1 MTINPESVKKL
12 LSSEEVSD
20 RLRGLNQLRQL
31 EPAIAFELV
40 QLAIGD
46 KNTRVRYSAVSQMD
60 TLGKQDLEKALSI
73 LRSSLLHDSEI
84 DVQAAAADAIGAL
97 KLGEAFEDLRQAYRN
112 TSEWLLQLSIV
123 AALGEMG
130 DPRSF
135 DLLTEALGSSIDLV
149 QTAAISSFG
158 ELGDLRAVPLLAP
171 YATHPDWQIRYRL
184 VQSLKH
190 LGSPEALVI
199 LEKMTDDE
207 VEQVAEEAK
216 NSLPLA

>member
-1 MTINPESVKKL
+1 MTITPESVKKL

-40 QLAIGD
+40 QLAIED

-97 KLGEAFEDLRQAYRN
+97 KLGEAFEDLRQAYQ
-112 TSEWLLQLSIV
+112 TSSEWLLQLSIV

-171 YATHPDWQIRYRL
+171 YATHPDWQIGYRL

-199 LEKMTDDE
+199 LEKMANDE
-207 VEQVAEEAK
+207 VEQVAQEAK
-216 NSLPLA
+216 NSLPVA

>member
-1 MTINPESVKKL
+1 MTITPESVKKL

-40 QLAIGD
+40 QLPIGD

-60 TLGKQDLEKALSI
+60 TLGKQDLEKALEI

-184 VQSLKH
+184 VQALKQ

-199 LEKMTDDE
+199 LEKMTNDE
-207 VEQVAEEAK
+207 VEQVAGEAK